1 MAGGAFISRGK
12 PSPVPCDPFKKNQ
25 CHRYLSFNNNTNLFL
40 FPVFGRTCSIFQS
53 QKNTNTVVLDTGSW
67 CRVMWNSSATNTLHL
82 MEGREMKCWGCLNLD
97 LLILTVNTWFYTVIK
112 SYSDTNAEFYNL
124 CGYLFNKTQ
133 TFSAL
138 FWNFFFIFQLGS
150 IKRCLKVGLSMLMH
164 SPNSLFFHSI

>member
-1 MAGGAFISRGK
+1 MAGGAFISREK

-25 CHRYLSFNNNTNLFL
+25 CHRYLSLNNNTNLFL

-53 QKNTNTVVLDTGSW
+53 QKKYKYCCLRHRKLMQSDVKFFSP
-67 CRVMWNSSATNTLHL
+67 HL

-124 CGYLFNKTQ
+124 CGYLFNKSQ

-138 FWNFFFIFQLGS
+138 FWNFFSFSNLEA
-150 IKRCLKVGLSMLMH
+150 
-164 SPNSLFFHSI
+164 